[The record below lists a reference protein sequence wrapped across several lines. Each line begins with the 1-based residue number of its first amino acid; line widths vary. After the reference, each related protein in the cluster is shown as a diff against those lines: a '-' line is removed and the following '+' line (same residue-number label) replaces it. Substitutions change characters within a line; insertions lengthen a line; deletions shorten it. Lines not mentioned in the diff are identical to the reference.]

1 MVITMNKEQELRD
14 LLFNIKEDLEDIR
27 KAIDKM
33 IKDIEHYV

>member
-1 MVITMNKEQELRD
+1 MNKEQELRD

>member
-1 MVITMNKEQELRD
+1 MDKEQELRD